1 MPSIYRYTKEHPYIG
16 KGLNRKVKAGKEYTK
31 YEADIAEF
39 NELFMDRI
47 YNEFSVNKMSLAVDE
62 VVSATINY
70 SRKNYSDY
78 FPEKPYPKDVKL
90 VGNTVKSKKLVDFIA
105 NFLSIGIRQL
115 LQGDGQGFLD
125 TYYDYI
131 DKIYNYRIPLRQIAS
146 KGKIK
151 KSLEQY
157 LIDIKEITKA
167 GRPKSRQAWY
177 ELALKEGL
185 SVGNGETIYYINT
198 GTSKSHSDVKKIT
211 HYFDYVD
218 GEKVEITKEIEKKY
232 KEFNKTQKNVP
243 SHMKISKGDWIAKT
257 YPTSYFEE
265 EILLNCMLVP
275 RWIIDA
281 DDEKY
286 CSDIGI
292 DGFEYNCPKYIQMFN
307 NRIKPLLVCFSKEIR
322 SEILI
327 TDPKDRKYF
336 TKEQCELVSGEPNN
350 PGDQDTYEALMT
362 MEDKEIKFWTKYDM
376 VPPFLEECGM
386 GKWED
391 IVNDYNDRIKKEKEL
406 GIDKEKEMLTS
417 VIQNLTKP
425 EIDSFLEEGEV
436 PASILKVS
444 ILDPETFKLMS
455 KNYPDISIGSLY
467 DIMER
472 GEEIEKD
479 YDFDEDNV

>member
-243 SHMKISKGDWIAKT
+243 SHMKISKSDWIAKT
-257 YPTSYFEE
+257 YPTS
-265 EILLNCMLVP
+265 
-275 RWIIDA
+275 
-281 DDEKY
+281 
-286 CSDIGI
+286 
-292 DGFEYNCPKYIQMFN
+292 
-307 NRIKPLLVCFSKEIR
+307 
-322 SEILI
+322 
-327 TDPKDRKYF
+327 
-336 TKEQCELVSGEPNN
+336 
-350 PGDQDTYEALMT
+350 
-362 MEDKEIKFWTKYDM
+362 
-376 VPPFLEECGM
+376 
-386 GKWED
+386 
-391 IVNDYNDRIKKEKEL
+391 
-406 GIDKEKEMLTS
+406 
-417 VIQNLTKP
+417 
-425 EIDSFLEEGEV
+425 
-436 PASILKVS
+436 
-444 ILDPETFKLMS
+444 
-455 KNYPDISIGSLY
+455 
-467 DIMER
+467 
-472 GEEIEKD
+472 
-479 YDFDEDNV
+479 